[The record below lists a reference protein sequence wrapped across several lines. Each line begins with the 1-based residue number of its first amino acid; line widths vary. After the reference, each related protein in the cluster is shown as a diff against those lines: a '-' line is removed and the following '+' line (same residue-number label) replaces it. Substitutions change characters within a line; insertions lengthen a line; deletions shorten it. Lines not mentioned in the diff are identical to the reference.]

1 MDDQTTGREPDA
13 ETVSPPAAVPPLA
26 GFTIG
31 ITAARRADELAALL
45 QRRGAAVVRA
55 PALRIVP
62 LPDDADLLA
71 ATHTLINEPP
81 DIAVATTGIGF
92 RGWIEAA
99 EGWGLFDE
107 LTECLGKA
115 SLLARGPKAKGA
127 IRAAG
132 LREEWSA
139 RSESS
144 VEVLER
150 LLEQGVEGRR
160 IAVQLHGAPLR
171 DFVDSLRAAGAEVV
185 EVPVYRWL
193 PPADLAPLD
202 RLLDA
207 CCGGALDAV
216 TFTSA
221 PAVLGLLD
229 RAEQRGLTADLLH
242 ALRRDVLPV
251 CVGPITAVP
260 LEELDVPTVWPER
273 MRLGAMVQTLT
284 AELPERS
291 RQLSVAGHRLELRG
305 QAALVDGGLRPVSPA
320 GMALLRALAR
330 RPGWVVPRAELLRAL
345 PGSGDD
351 EHAVETAMA
360 RLRAALGVPRLVA
373 TVVKRGYR
381 LAVDPVPGPAPDPE
395 GKYGVAAVRV

>member
-1 MDDQTTGREPDA
+1 LPDY
-13 ETVSPPAAVPPLA
+13 VLSMP
-26 GFTIG
+26 
-31 ITAARRADELAALL
+31 
-45 QRRGAAVVRA
+45 RGAAVIY
-55 PALRIVP
+55 PK
-62 LPDDADLLA
+62 DAGQILA
-71 ATHTLINEPP
+71 MA
-81 DIAVATTGIGF
+81 DIFAVATTGIGF

-99 EGWGLFDE
+99 EGWGLGDH
-107 LTECLGKA
+107 LTACLGRA

-150 LLEQGVEGRR
+150 LLDQGVEGRR
-160 IAVQLHGAPLR
+160 IAVQQHGAPLR
-171 DFVDSLRAAGAEVV
+171 DFTDSLRAAGAEVV

-193 PPADLAPLD
+193 PPTDLAPLD

-207 CCGGALDAV
+207 CCSGALDAV

-221 PAVLGLLD
+221 PAALGLLD
-229 RAEQRGLTADLLH
+229 RAAERGLTDALLH

-251 CVGPITAVP
+251 CVGPITAAP
-260 LEELDVPTVWPER
+260 LEDLDVPTVWPER
-273 MRLGAMVQTLT
+273 MRLGAMVQTLA
-284 AELPERS
+284 AELPVRT
-291 RQLSVAGHRLELRG
+291 RALAVAGHRLELRG
-305 QAALVDGGLRPVSPA
+305 QAALVDGELRPVPPA

-345 PGSGDD
+345 PGSGAD
-351 EHAVETAMA
+351 EHAVESAMA
-360 RLRAALGVPRLVA
+360 RLRASLGAPGLIA

-381 LAVDPVPGPAPDPE
+381 LAADPAPE
-395 GKYGVAAVRV
+395 TVEKYGMDGM

>member
-1 MDDQTTGREPDA
+1 MDDLIDRVAAAAAPRTETPPEP
-13 ETVSPPAAVPPLA
+13 SPAVPPLA
-26 GFTIG
+26 GYTVG

-45 QRRGAAVVRA
+45 QRRGAAVLRA

-62 LPDDADLLA
+62 LPDDSDLLA
-71 ATHTLINEPP
+71 ATRALVENPP
-81 DIAVATTGIGF
+81 DLAVATTGIGF

-99 EGWGLFDE
+99 EGWGLGDH
-107 LTECLGKA
+107 LTACLGRA

-150 LLEQGVEGRR
+150 LLDQGVEGRR
-160 IAVQLHGAPLR
+160 IAVQQHGAPLR
-171 DFVDSLRAAGAEVV
+171 DFTDSLRAAGAEVV

-193 PPADLAPLD
+193 PPTDLAPLD

-207 CCGGALDAV
+207 CCSGALDAV

-221 PAVLGLLD
+221 PAALGLLD
-229 RAEQRGLTADLLH
+229 RAAERGLTDALLH

-251 CVGPITAVP
+251 CVGPITAAP
-260 LEELDVPTVWPER
+260 LEDLDVPTVWPER
-273 MRLGAMVQTLT
+273 MRLGAMVQTLA
-284 AELPERS
+284 AELPVRT
-291 RQLSVAGHRLELRG
+291 RALAVAGHRLELRG
-305 QAALVDGGLRPVSPA
+305 QAALVDGELRPVPPA

-345 PGSGDD
+345 PGSGAD
-351 EHAVETAMA
+351 EHAVESAMA
-360 RLRAALGVPRLVA
+360 RLRASLGAPGLIA

-381 LAVDPVPGPAPDPE
+381 LAADPAPE
-395 GKYGVAAVRV
+395 TVEKYGMDGM